1 MSTFRL
7 EHAVPHTLARPL
19 VIAIALMLAT
29 PTFAADFTIT
39 AADGTET
46 TPQTLTGTAGSN
58 TGVVETGGTLTV
70 GAGLDA
76 ITATGPDNTITN
88 SGSITGGSEGIASAG
103 DDVTITNNGT
113 ITSTTN
119 DGIYSSGADAT
130 ITNSGTTNG
139 GEDGIQSVGGGSTII
154 NSGFIFST
162 LDNGIESNGTGN
174 TITNSGTIDAADDG
188 IFSNGSNAIITN
200 SGSITGANDGIDSDG
215 ANAII
220 TNSGTITGTSFDGI
234 TSAGDD
240 VTITN
245 NGIINAGYGIYS
257 MGAKATITNSGI
269 INGDYGIYSD
279 GDDAT
284 ITNSGSITADGANS
298 DGIFSN
304 GNNATI
310 TNSGTI
316 NAGNRGIYSSRA
328 DATITNSGT
337 INGAFGIFSFGTNT
351 TINNSGHITGTNHAI
366 LGGISDSLTLNLL
379 KGSQLMGA
387 IDLDGAGDNDTV
399 NVHGGS
405 VSATLT
411 LLNTENINLLGPG
424 LKLSGDVVVSVDGT
438 ADAAR
443 SVVLSTITSDI
454 HDQIA
459 QRTYLPAAPQ
469 PVKAVTST
477 VLPGLQFKQHKPVAW
492 MQVLGGDSDR
502 DAEDNARA
510 YEHDYVGINGGY
522 EWDLGQRRV
531 GLVGGVV
538 NSDTDG
544 NENSFKSD
552 TEHFY
557 LGAYTSQQLQGFT
570 LTTSLLGGYGR
581 HDNERL
587 VIDNLNGREV
597 AKSDFSSLFI
607 SPSVTI
613 ASAYKIYERVELR
626 PSASVNYSIAWLDD
640 HSERGTTQSNL
651 SVDDRKIQALSTKL
665 QIAAAYAYSATSEF
679 ELRTG
684 VNSRY
689 TDDDDTEI
697 SIGGSKSKFSN
708 VGDENVYSSFV
719 GARVR
724 IIGSDQLSLVADVEL
739 GGNGD
744 EDYKAGHLSVEYTF
758 H

>member
-39 AADGTET
+39 GAET
-46 TPQTLTGTAGSN
+46 NPQVLNGAS
-58 TGVVETGGTLTV
+58 TGVIEAGGTLTV
-70 GAGLDA
+70 GAFEDA
-76 ITATGPDNTITN
+76 MDLSNPDNTITN
-88 SGSITGGSEGIASAG
+88 NGAITAGNIGIYSSATATNA
-103 DDVTITNNGT
+103 TITNIGT
-113 ITSTTN
+113 ITSGN
-119 DGIYSSGADAT
+119 AGILS
-130 ITNSGTTNG
+130 
-139 GEDGIQSVGGGSTII
+139 
-154 NSGFIFST
+154 
-162 LDNGIESNGTGN
+162 
-174 TITNSGTIDAADDG
+174 
-188 IFSNGSNAIITN
+188 
-200 SGSITGANDGIDSDG
+200 TGA
-215 ANAII
+215 AAII
-220 TNSGTITGTSFDGI
+220 TNSGTITSTSGDGI
-234 TSAGDD
+234 FSSGTGD
-240 VTITN
+240 I
-245 NGIINAGYGIYS
+245 
-257 MGAKATITNSGI
+257 ITNSG
-269 INGDYGIYSD
+269 N
-279 GDDAT
+279 
-284 ITNSGSITADGANS
+284 ITGAD
-298 DGIFSN
+298 DGIASR
-304 GNNATI
+304 GNNT
-310 TNSGTI
+310 TI
-316 NAGNRGIYSSRA
+316 NN
-328 DATITNSGT
+328 TNSGT
-337 INGAFGIFSFGTNT
+337 INGAYGIDSTGTGSI
-351 TINNSGHITGTNHAI
+351 INNSGHITGTNHAV
-366 LGGISDSLTLNLL
+366 LGNITDGLTLNLL

-387 IDLDGAGDNDTV
+387 IDLGGAGDNDTV
-399 NVHGGS
+399 NIHGGS

-411 LLNTENINLLGPG
+411 LLKVEYVNLLGPG
-424 LKLSGDVVVSVDGT
+424 LKLGEYNSVVVSVDGT
-438 ADAAR
+438 AEAAR

-469 PVKAVTST
+469 PVKGVTST

-502 DAEDNARA
+502 DAEDNARS

-719 GARVR
+719 GARIR
-724 IIGSDQLSLVADVEL
+724 IASSDQLSLVADVEL

-744 EDYKAGHLSVEYTF
+744 EDYKAGHLSVVYTF